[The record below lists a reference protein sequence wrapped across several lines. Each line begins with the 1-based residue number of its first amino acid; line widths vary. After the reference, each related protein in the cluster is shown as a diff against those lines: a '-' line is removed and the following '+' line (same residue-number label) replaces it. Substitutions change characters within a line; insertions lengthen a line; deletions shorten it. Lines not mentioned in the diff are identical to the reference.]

1 MGRLMIFL
9 CTIIAVGAMFSN
21 RENNERAI
29 TIIKNLFIEINVTY
43 LNLFKE
49 KSKITR
55 WFQGSFFIFA
65 EIMTII
71 GALGV
76 AFRSMNNDIT
86 KKTFLIPI
94 LIIGI
99 VIAVHLSIG
108 YLLLVLTNIQLF
120 ITKIDNRNLKT
131 ELLIAYFIISTYFF
145 TLIIFPDDFESTYIT
160 GLIGLA
166 ISYYLNMKVLIKLIR
181 NPRDVHSEKSERKSG
196 KSGKQR
202 NSVVIA
208 SILLLIM
215 IVLNLFLAVNLINS
229 GIPGSF
235 SNNPSNF
242 DLFYYTIVTFTT
254 IGYGDIVPLTIAGK
268 IITIVISITSV
279 VCLTVF
285 LSSVLSSSDEK

>member
-21 RENNERAI
+21 RENNSRVI
-29 TIIKNLFIEINVTY
+29 TIIKNLFIEINMTY

-49 KSKITR
+49 KSKVTR
-55 WFQGSFFIFA
+55 WLQGSFFIFA

-71 GALGV
+71 GALGI
-76 AFRSMNNDIT
+76 AFRSMDNDIT

-94 LIIGI
+94 LIIVI

-145 TLIIFPDDFESTYIT
+145 TLIIFPDDFENTYIT

-166 ISYYLNMKVLIKLIR
+166 MSYYLNMKVLIKLIR
-181 NPRDVHSEKSERKSG
+181 NPKDVHSEKRVR

>member
-55 WFQGSFFIFA
+55 WLQGSFFIFA

-166 ISYYLNMKVLIKLIR
+166 ISYYLNMRVLIKLIR
-181 NPRDVHSEKSERKSG
+181 NPRDVHSEKSER

-254 IGYGDIVPLTIAGK
+254 IGYGDIVPLTIVGK

>member
-21 RENNERAI
+21 RENNSRVI
-29 TIIKNLFIEINVTY
+29 TIIKNLFIEINMTY

-49 KSKITR
+49 KSKVTR
-55 WFQGSFFIFA
+55 WLQGSFFIFA

-145 TLIIFPDDFESTYIT
+145 TLIIFPYDFESTYIT

-181 NPRDVHSEKSERKSG
+181 NPRDVHSEKSER

>member
-21 RENNERAI
+21 RENNSRVI

-43 LNLFKE
+43 LDLFKE
-49 KSKITR
+49 KSKVTR
-55 WFQGSFFIFA
+55 WLQGSFFIFA

-71 GALGV
+71 GALGI
-76 AFRSMNNDIT
+76 AFRSMDNEIT
-86 KKTFLIPI
+86 KKTFVIPI

-99 VIAVHLSIG
+99 VLAVHLSIG

-120 ITKIDNRNLKT
+120 ITKIENRNLKT
-131 ELLIAYFIISTYFF
+131 ELLIAYFIVSTYFF
-145 TLIIFPDDFESTYIT
+145 TLIMFPADFENTYIT

-166 ISYYLNMKVLIKLIR
+166 MSYYLNMKVLIKLIR
-181 NPRDVHSEKSERKSG
+181 NPKDVHSKTRARRTG
-196 KSGKQR
+196 RQR

-208 SILLLIM
+208 SVLLLIM

-235 SNNPSNF
+235 SNNPSDF

-285 LSSVLSSSDEK
+285 LSSVLSNTDEK

>member
-9 CTIIAVGAMFSN
+9 CTIIAIGAMFSN
-21 RENNERAI
+21 RENNSRVI
-29 TIIKNLFIEINVTY
+29 TIINNLFIEINVTY
-43 LNLFKE
+43 LDLFKE
-49 KSKITR
+49 KSKVTR
-55 WFQGSFFIFA
+55 WLQGSFFIFA

-196 KSGKQR
+196 KQR

-254 IGYGDIVPLTIAGK
+254 IGYGDIVPLTIVGK

>member
-21 RENNERAI
+21 RENNSRVI
-29 TIIKNLFIEINVTY
+29 TIIKNLFIEINMTY

-49 KSKITR
+49 KSKVTR
-55 WFQGSFFIFA
+55 WLQGSFFIFA

-71 GALGV
+71 GALGI
-76 AFRSMNNDIT
+76 AFRSMDNDIT

-94 LIIGI
+94 LIIVI

-145 TLIIFPDDFESTYIT
+145 TLIIFPDDFENTYIT

-166 ISYYLNMKVLIKLIR
+166 MSYYLNMKVLIKLIR
-181 NPRDVHSEKSERKSG
+181 NPKDVHSEKRAR